1 MNAQEKY
8 RLWLNSTKVTAKDK
22 ELLVAMSEQEVE
34 DAFYA
39 DIAFGTAGMRGR
51 LGPGT
56 NRINHFTIQK
66 AAVGFAIYL
75 LEKFPDAKTRGVAI
89 SHDNRHFS
97 REFTLLSA
105 QVLNAYG
112 INAHIFSSLR
122 PTPLLSYA
130 VRYSHCVGG
139 IMITASHNPKEDNGF
154 KVYDEDGAQLVPEKI
169 DRLIEIIEGLP
180 NYLDIELPKTLTG
193 VTKTYGPEIEEAY
206 VADVLKIQ
214 LQPHLPKDNF
224 RVVFTPQHGA
234 GAELGHRILKQIG
247 YAVFPVMEQMTPDP
261 DFSMT
266 PTPNPEDERAYQRAL
281 KLAKEKKAQ
290 LVLATDP
297 DADRVGLVFLDRTGE
312 YQFLNGNQSG
322 ALLIN
327 YLFTLRSELGLLS
340 TNSRLYTT
348 IVTSPLGPKI
358 AARFGIKTE
367 LFPTGFKFIGHA
379 VSNAERENGPTF
391 AFGYEE
397 SYGCLISPI
406 ARDKDAIQALVM
418 YAEMTNH
425 YLQKDF
431 YLDEVLEQIHQE
443 FGYFEDPIDS
453 IVFEGAQG
461 KKALDQLLA
470 DLREQPLTEVAGIEV
485 VAFTD
490 FLSGVIKKPS
500 GEFPLDFERVDVL
513 RYELKTGD
521 RIIIRPSGTEPKGKI
536 YYSIRRDT
544 SEEAKNARMEI
555 QAAMRALIAKYR

>member
-1 MNAQEKY
+1 MNAQEKH
-8 RLWLNSTKVTAKDK
+8 LVWLNSEKVSREDK
-22 ELLVAMSEQEVE
+22 QILRAMTEEEIE
-34 DAFYA
+34 DSFFA

-56 NRINHFTIQK
+56 NRINFFTIQR
-66 AAVGFAIYL
+66 AAVGFALYL
-75 LEKFPDAKTRGVAI
+75 LEKFEDATTRGVAI

-105 QVLNAYG
+105 RVLNAYG
-112 INAHIFSSLR
+112 IKAYIFPSLR

-130 VRYSHCVGG
+130 VRYSGCVGG

-169 DRLIEIIEGLP
+169 DRLIAIIERLP
-180 NYLDIELPKTLTG
+180 NYLEIELPEKIMGITE
-193 VTKTYGPEIEEAY
+193 TYDSEIEEAY
-206 VADVLKIQ
+206 IRDVLKIQ
-214 LQPHLPKDNF
+214 LQPKLPKDNF

-234 GAELGHRILKQIG
+234 GAELGRRLLKEVG
-247 YAVFPVMEQMTPDP
+247 YETYVVAEQMTPDP

-266 PTPNPEDERAYQRAL
+266 PTPNPEDKRAYERAL
-281 KLAKEKKAQ
+281 KLARQKKAH
-290 LVLATDP
+290 LIMATDP
-297 DADRVGLVFLDRTGE
+297 DADRVGIVFLDRKGE

-327 YLFTLRSELGLLS
+327 YLLSIRSALGLLS
-340 TNSRLYTT
+340 LNSRLYTT

-379 VSNAERENGPTF
+379 VSNSERENGPTF

-397 SYGCLISPI
+397 SYGCLIAPI
-406 ARDKDAIQALVM
+406 ARDKDALQAVVM

-425 YLQKDF
+425 YLQKDQ
-431 YLDEVLEQIHQE
+431 YLDEVLEDIHQE
-443 FGYFEDPIDS
+443 FGYYEDPIDS

-461 KKALDQLLA
+461 KRALDQLLA
-470 DLREQPLTEVAGIEV
+470 DLRENPLTEIAGIKV
-485 VAFTD
+485 VACTD
-490 FLSGVIKKPS
+490 FLKGVVRKPS
-500 GEFPLDFERVDVL
+500 GEYPLNFEVVDVI
-513 RYELKTGD
+513 RYELETGD
-521 RIIIRPSGTEPKGKI
+521 RVIIRPSGTEPKGKI
-536 YYSIRRDT
+536 YYSIVRAT
-544 SEEAKNARMEI
+544 ANEAKTARSKL
-555 QAAMRALIAKYR
+555 QAAMRKIISNYQ